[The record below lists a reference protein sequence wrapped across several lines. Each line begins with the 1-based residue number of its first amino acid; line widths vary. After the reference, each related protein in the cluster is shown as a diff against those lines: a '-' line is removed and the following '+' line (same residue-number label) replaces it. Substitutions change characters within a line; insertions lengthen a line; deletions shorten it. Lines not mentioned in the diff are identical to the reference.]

1 MMRTIGN
8 PDDPQPQLFDR
19 NEPSIVLTPTHRAQ
33 LATLVEALLI
43 EIAATLATEEADDDQ
58 NNR

>member
-8 PDDPQPQLFDR
+8 PEDPQPRLFDR
-19 NEPSIVLTPTHRAQ
+19 NEPNIALTPTQRTQ
-33 LATLVEALLI
+33 LAALVEALLI
-43 EIAATLATEEADDDQ
+43 EIAATLATEEAGDDQ